1 MPPDPST
8 TGSPADWLK
17 RARSNLARAKLPKV
31 DEALW
36 EDYCFDA
43 QQAAEKA
50 LKALLLFNNIPF
62 RFIHDIAELLTLL
75 EQNGFELPEE
85 IRSGAELSDY
95 AVEARYPSLME
106 PVTEQEYKE
115 AIAIAEQ
122 IVAWV
127 TKHMVQKETDNG

>member
-1 MPPDPST
+1 MPPDRFT
-8 TGSPADWLK
+8 IGSPDDWLK
-17 RARSNLARAKLPKV
+17 RARSNLARAKLPKL

-62 RFIHDIAELLTLL
+62 RFVHDIAELLTLL
-75 EQNGFELPEE
+75 EQNGLELPEE
-85 IRSGAELSDY
+85 IRTGAELSDY
-95 AVEARYPSLME
+95 AVEARYPSPME

-115 AIAIAEQ
+115 AIEISEK
-122 IVAWV
+122 IVSWV
-127 TKHMVQKETDNG
+127 IDNIEKK

>member
-1 MPPDPST
+1 MPPDRSK
-8 TGSPADWLK
+8 TGSPEDWLK
-17 RARSNLARAKLPKV
+17 RARSNLARAKLPKL

-50 LKALLLFNNIPF
+50 LKALLLFNKIPF
-62 RFIHDIAELLTLL
+62 RFVHDIAELLTLL

-85 IRSGAELSDY
+85 IRAGAELSEY
-95 AVEARYPSLME
+95 AVEARYPSPME

-115 AIAIAEQ
+115 AITTSEQ
-122 IVAWV
+122 IVSWV
-127 TKHMVQKETDNG
+127 IDHIKKK

>member
-1 MPPDPST
+1 MPPDRFII
-8 TGSPADWLK
+8 GSPDDWLK
-17 RARSNLARAKLPKV
+17 RARSNLARAKLPKL

-62 RFIHDIAELLTLL
+62 RFVHDIAELLTLL

-85 IRSGAELSDY
+85 IRAGAELSDY
-95 AVEARYPSLME
+95 AVEARYPSPME

-115 AIAIAEQ
+115 AIATSEQ
-122 IVAWV
+122 IVSWV
-127 TKHMVQKETDNG
+127 TNKIGI

>member
-1 MPPDPST
+1 MPPDRST
-8 TGSPADWLK
+8 IGSPDDWLK
-17 RARSNLARAKLPKV
+17 RARSNLARARLPKL

-62 RFIHDIAELLTLL
+62 RFVHDIAELLTLL

-85 IRSGAELSDY
+85 IRAGAELSNY
-95 AVEARYPSLME
+95 AVEARYPSPME
-106 PVTEQEYKE
+106 PVTEQEYEE
-115 AIAIAEQ
+115 AISISKI
-122 IVAWV
+122 IVSWV
-127 TKHMVQKETDNG
+127 TKIILKKEINNH

>member
-1 MPPDPST
+1 MPPDRYNI
-8 TGSPADWLK
+8 GSPEDWLK
-17 RARSNLARAKLPKV
+17 RARSNLARAKLPKL

-62 RFIHDIAELLTLL
+62 RFVHDIAELLTHL

-85 IRSGAELSDY
+85 IRAGAELSDY
-95 AVEARYPSLME
+95 AVEARYPSPME
-106 PVTEQEYKE
+106 PVTELDYKE
-115 AIAIAEQ
+115 ALAISEQ
-122 IVAWV
+122 IVSWV
-127 TKHMVQKETDNG
+127 TKNLVDDYADA